1 MCSVHVVVS
10 HPADL
15 SFVDLMNIDVQY
27 AISSDGLPGEEQ
39 IRRWVRQV
47 LQEKA
52 TAAELTVRIVD
63 TAEITALN
71 SRYRNKDGP
80 TNVLSFA
87 YAPMP
92 GFEAVLLGDIVICAP
107 VVMEESVARD
117 IPLEAHWAHMVI
129 HGVLHLLGYDHSHD
143 LEAGEMEE
151 IETALLDDLGFAD
164 PYH

>member
-1 MCSVHVVVS
+1 
-10 HPADL
+10 
-15 SFVDLMNIDVQY
+15 MNIDIQY

-39 IRRWVRQV
+39 IRHWVRHV

-52 TAAELTVRIVD
+52 AVAELTVRIVD

-87 YAPMP
+87 YEPMP
-92 GFEAVLLGDIVICAP
+92 GVEAALLGDIVICAP
-107 VVMEESVARD
+107 VVMEESIAQEK
-117 IPLEAHWAHMVI
+117 PLEAHWAHMVI
-129 HGVLHLLGYDHSHD
+129 HGVLHLLGYDHRHD

-151 IETALLDDLGFAD
+151 IETALLGDLGFAG
-164 PYH
+164 PYR